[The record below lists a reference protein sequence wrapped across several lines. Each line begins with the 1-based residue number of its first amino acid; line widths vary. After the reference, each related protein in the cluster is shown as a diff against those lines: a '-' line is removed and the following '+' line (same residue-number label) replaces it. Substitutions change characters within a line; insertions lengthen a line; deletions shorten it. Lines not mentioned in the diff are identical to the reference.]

1 MPAEDTIGVT
11 RNEGVVT
18 IRIDRPEKKNALTYG
33 MFRRLGDIF
42 DEIARDPDDRVA
54 VLTGVPGSFSSGA
67 DLTDTGGVT
76 MSGFNTLS
84 GSQWMREVNWAQLA
98 LHRCP
103 KPTIA
108 AVNGVAAGAGM
119 NIALG
124 CDIVIASE
132 SARFSEIFVKRG
144 LSVDMGGTWLLPRLV
159 GIQKAKDL
167 AFRGVMLSAREAH
180 ELGLVLRVVG
190 DEDIDAEVAEY
201 AASLAKAPPIP
212 LMLMKQGL
220 NQSLGWT
227 MEQALE
233 YEAQSQAACFQ
244 SADLVEALM
253 AFTQKREGVYKGA

>member
-1 MPAEDTIGVT
+1 MSAEDTIGVT
-11 RNEGVVT
+11 RSDGVVT

-42 DEIARDPDDRVA
+42 DEIAHEPDDRVA

-67 DLTDTGGVT
+67 DLTDTGDAT
-76 MSGFNTLS
+76 LTGFNTLS
-84 GSQWMREVNWAQLA
+84 GSQWMREVNWAQVA

-144 LSVDMGGTWLLPRLV
+144 LSVDLGGTWLLPRLV
-159 GIQKAKDL
+159 GVQKAKDI
-167 AFRGVMLSAREAH
+167 AFRGAMLSAQEALD
-180 ELGLVLRVVG
+180 LGLVLRVVG
-190 DEDIDAEVAEY
+190 DDEIDAEVAAY
-201 AASLAKAPPIP
+201 ATSLAKAPPIP
-212 LMLMKQGL
+212 LMFMKQGL

-227 MEQALE
+227 MDQALE

-244 SADLVEALM
+244 TADLVEALM